1 MTAPTTSTTPSTT
14 LPPTSLRRGAPAR
27 TPVITAAATALAA
40 GLLLAPAGA
49 ASAHVRVSADSTS
62 AGGYAQLT
70 FRVPTESDTAATT
83 ALRVV
88 LPTGTP
94 FTSVRTRP
102 VPGWTA
108 QVERGALPEPV
119 DVAGATITE
128 APLAVT
134 WTADPG
140 AEVGPGEYQEFAISV
155 GPLPEAGTDVLL
167 PAEQTY
173 SDGEVVDWAEPTPAG
188 GEEPELPAPVLTTT
202 DATEGAVADDAV
214 PAAATTTSGSDP
226 SARWLG
232 AGGLVLGAAALVVA
246 LVRGRRPAAARG

>member
-1 MTAPTTSTTPSTT
+1 MTAPTTSSTP
-14 LPPTSLRRGAPAR
+14 LPPPRSRPSRCGAPVR
-27 TPVITAAATALAA
+27 TAAVTAVAA

-94 FTSVRTRP
+94 FTHVGTRP

-108 QVERGALPEPV
+108 QVERGALPGPV
-119 DVAGATITE
+119 EVAGATITE

-140 AEVGPGEYQEFAISV
+140 AEVGPGEYQEFAITV
-155 GPLPEAGTDVLL
+155 GPLPAAGTQVVL
-167 PAEQTY
+167 PAQQTY
-173 SDGEVVDWAEPTPAG
+173 SDGEVVDWAQPTPAG

-202 DATEGAVADDAV
+202 EAATGDAVADDAV
-214 PAAATTTSGSDP
+214 PAAASTGGGSDT

-232 AGGLVLGAAALVVA
+232 AGGLALGAASLVVA
-246 LVRGRRPAAARG
+246 LVRGRRS